1 MATENKNPTIFQITP
16 FQIVIR
22 KQYPY
27 PRLPIHTVFL
37 HASHLQCELGRLNH
51 QFFKEEKSM
60 NRQLLEDPF
69 TPAQIKH
76 RKGNFNRTL
85 AYIEAPAVI
94 TRLND
99 AFDGAWSFDILEHH
113 ILQEE
118 VLVLGRLTAEGINKT
133 QFGNSQITRKKES
146 GEIISLGDDLKAAAT
161 DALKKAATLLGVGLH
176 LYDEKNNGQAQPPHT
191 QPYPGN
197 NQQIPGNNGRQGIT
211 VNPGQAFAG
220 PNRANGGN
228 SGANGGY
235 PAANSGAMNHGN
247 ATMGYNGHPHNAH
260 NIEGSDGNT
269 PAPSRLSSKQLG
281 YLNSI
286 AKENAITSQELN
298 AMAVQRFGTQVN
310 FLSKKDASQLISDL
324 TTPQTAA

>member
-1 MATENKNPTIFQITP
+1 
-16 FQIVIR
+16 
-22 KQYPY
+22 
-27 PRLPIHTVFL
+27 
-37 HASHLQCELGRLNH
+37 
-51 QFFKEEKSM
+51 M

-118 VLVLGRLTAEGINKT
+118 VLVLGRLTAEGITKT
-133 QFGNSQITRKKES
+133 QFGSSQITRKKES

-176 LYDEKNNGQAQPPHT
+176 LYDEKNNGQAQPTHT

-197 NQQIPGNNGRQGIT
+197 NQQVPGNNGRQGIP
-211 VNPGQAFAG
+211 VNPGQAFTG

-228 SGANGGY
+228 SGANGSY
-235 PAANSGAMNHGN
+235 PASNPNAMGHGSNHPGAMNHGN
-247 ATMGYNGHPHNAH
+247 ATMGFNGHSHNAH
-260 NIEGSDGNT
+260 NIEVSDGNT
-269 PAPSRLSSKQLG
+269 PASSRLSSKQLG

-286 AKENAITSQELN
+286 AKENAITNQELN

-310 FLSKKDASQLISDL
+310 FLSRKDASQLISDL

>member
-1 MATENKNPTIFQITP
+1 
-16 FQIVIR
+16 
-22 KQYPY
+22 
-27 PRLPIHTVFL
+27 
-37 HASHLQCELGRLNH
+37 
-51 QFFKEEKSM
+51 M

-94 TRLND
+94 NRLND

-118 VLVLGRLTAEGINKT
+118 VLVLGRLTAEGITKT

-176 LYDEKNNGQAQPPHT
+176 LYDEKNNGQAQSPHT

-197 NQQIPGNNGRQGIT
+197 NQQNPGNNGRQGIP
-211 VNPGQAFAG
+211 VSPGQAFTG

-235 PAANSGAMNHGN
+235 PASSPQAMGHGSNHPNAMNHGN
-247 ATMGYNGHPHNAH
+247 ATIGYNGHPHNAH
-260 NIEGSDGNT
+260 NIDGSDGNT
-269 PAPSRLSSKQLG
+269 PASSRLSSKQLG

-286 AKENAITSQELN
+286 AKENAITNQELN
-298 AMAVQRFGTQVN
+298 AMAVQRFGTQVS

>member
-1 MATENKNPTIFQITP
+1 
-16 FQIVIR
+16 
-22 KQYPY
+22 
-27 PRLPIHTVFL
+27 
-37 HASHLQCELGRLNH
+37 
-51 QFFKEEKSM
+51 M

-94 TRLND
+94 NRLND
-99 AFDGAWSFDILEHH
+99 AFDGTWSFDILEHH

-118 VLVLGRLTAEGINKT
+118 VLVLGRLTVEGIVKT
-133 QFGNSQITRKKES
+133 QFGNSQITRKKDT
-146 GEIISLGDDLKAAAT
+146 GDVISLGDDLKAAAT

-197 NQQIPGNNGRQGIT
+197 NQQVPGNNGRQGIP
-211 VNPGQAFAG
+211 VGPGQAFTGGPGG
-220 PNRANGGN
+220 PN
-228 SGANGGY
+228 SGY
-235 PAANSGAMNHGN
+235 PASSPQAMNPGSNHPGAMNHGN
-247 ATMGYNGHPHNAH
+247 ATMGYNGQHPGASGNNATQPH
-260 NIEGSDGNT
+260 PGNDSAPN
-269 PAPSRLSSKQLG
+269 PATSRLSSKQLG

-286 AKENAITSQELN
+286 AKENALTSQELN

-310 FLSKKDASQLISDL
+310 FLSRKDASQLISDL

>member
-1 MATENKNPTIFQITP
+1 
-16 FQIVIR
+16 
-22 KQYPY
+22 
-27 PRLPIHTVFL
+27 
-37 HASHLQCELGRLNH
+37 
-51 QFFKEEKSM
+51 M

-94 TRLND
+94 NRLND

-118 VLVLGRLTAEGINKT
+118 VLVLGRLTVEGIVKT
-133 QFGNSQITRKKES
+133 QFGNSQITRKKDT
-146 GEIISLGDDLKAAAT
+146 GDVISLGDDLKAAAT

-197 NQQIPGNNGRQGIT
+197 NQHIPGNNGRQGIP
-211 VNPGQAFAG
+211 VNPGQAFTGG
-220 PNRANGGN
+220 PGGP
-228 SGANGGY
+228 SGPGGPNGGY
-235 PAANSGAMNHGN
+235 PASNPQAMNHGN
-247 ATMGYNGHPHNAH
+247 NHPNAMNHGDATMGYNGHPHNAH

-269 PAPSRLSSKQLG
+269 PASSRLSSKQLG